1 MENNIKVALCLHGMF
16 DSKTDSSSL
25 GINGYNYIKQH
36 ILDKFDTD
44 VYIHNWD
51 VDKSDMIKQMYNPI
65 NCVFEEQIDFENF
78 VVDNGLNLIQSPPRN
93 PKTVLSHFYSIQ
105 KSFELLYESEY
116 SKYDFVIK
124 SRFDLGQ
131 INRRTSPYN
140 VECINFNKNNPT
152 DRINMAWWPDK
163 WMLREGPPDMWFY
176 SGYDTMNPFVN
187 IFDTI
192 SDYMKYNSDFRN
204 NINHTLGSKH
214 ISNASVLYKG
224 FFEDNNL
231 WSNRNA
237 LICEKN

>member
-1 MENNIKVALCLHGMF
+1 
-16 DSKTDSSSL
+16 
-25 GINGYNYIKQH
+25 
-36 ILDKFDTD
+36 
-44 VYIHNWD
+44 
-51 VDKSDMIKQMYNPI
+51 
-65 NCVFEEQIDFENF
+65 
-78 VVDNGLNLIQSPPRN
+78 
-93 PKTVLSHFYSIQ
+93 
-105 KSFELLYESEY
+105 
-116 SKYDFVIK
+116 
-124 SRFDLGQ
+124 
-131 INRRTSPYN
+131 
-140 VECINFNKNNPT
+140 
-152 DRINMAWWPDK
+152 MAWWPDK

>member
-51 VDKSDMIKQMYNPI
+51 VDKADMIKQMYNPI
-65 NCVFEEQIDFENF
+65 NFVF
-78 VVDNGLNLIQSPPRN
+78 
-93 PKTVLSHFYSIQ
+93 
-105 KSFELLYESEY
+105 
-116 SKYDFVIK
+116 K

-163 WMLREGPPDMWFY
+163 WMLREG
-176 SGYDTMNPFVN
+176 
-187 IFDTI
+187 
-192 SDYMKYNSDFRN
+192 
-204 NINHTLGSKH
+204 
-214 ISNASVLYKG
+214 
-224 FFEDNNL
+224 
-231 WSNRNA
+231 
-237 LICEKN
+237 